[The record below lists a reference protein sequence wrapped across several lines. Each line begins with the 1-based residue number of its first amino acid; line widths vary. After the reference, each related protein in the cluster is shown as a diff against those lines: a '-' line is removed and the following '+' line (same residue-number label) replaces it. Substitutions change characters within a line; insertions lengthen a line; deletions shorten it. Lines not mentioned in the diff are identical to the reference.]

1 MRLLV
6 YITIMCLSSCW
17 ASLAVLNAQHY
28 RSEWLKSIAGI
39 LPQDVLLVDGQQVVL
54 HQRNFLLHVVSQ
66 NDTITHLGI
75 KLSHKMPVEYQKV
88 SFFLERV
95 MLEFLLAQGNRDIKR
110 VMDKNNCMPCYNR
123 IEYDKGPVWDLV
135 DGIALAYHS
144 SNYTIRRDSLSYI
157 SEWKSASNTF
167 SVRFP
172 ANAQIILGMDKKEL
186 DEAFIEDLLS
196 VKTIEYREIPLSQ
209 DTMNLEKKGNVYRT
223 KGRQLFI
230 PEMNNYRYY
239 LQSDDGSYQTIYS
252 PQYPAESLVNLFY
265 QASDTNRTIRL
276 AIQHFQYGNI
286 LKTCEI
292 PLSQLCEYA
301 QAKGFETYVGI
312 ESHKKERLA
321 ATVLLYNKELNFLN
335 VLYVQTSV
343 DQLFKPSGGS
353 ITAKL
358 RTNIPTDNIK
368 DLFQRHYPKNHFK

>member
-1 MRLLV
+1 M
-6 YITIMCLSSCW
+6 SSCW
-17 ASLAVLNAQHY
+17 ASLAVSNAQHY
-28 RSEWLKSIAGI
+28 RSEWLKSIAEM
-39 LPQDVLLVDGQQVVL
+39 LPRDVLPVDGQQVEL
-54 HQRNFLLHVVSQ
+54 HQRNFLLHVVSE

-75 KLSHKMPVEYQKV
+75 KLSQKMPAEYQKV

-95 MLEFLLAQGNRDIKR
+95 MLEFLLSQGNRYIKR
-110 VMDKNNCMPCYNR
+110 VMDKNNCMLYYNR
-123 IEYDKGPVWDLV
+123 VEYNKGPVWDLV
-135 DGIALAYHS
+135 DGIVLAYHS
-144 SNYTIRRDSLSYI
+144 SNYSIRRDSLSYV

-167 SVRFP
+167 SVKFP

-186 DEAFIEDLLS
+186 DEAFIEGLLS
-196 VKTIEYREIPLSQ
+196 VKMDELRASPLSQ

-239 LQSDDGSYQTIYS
+239 LQSDDGSYQTIHS

-265 QASDTNRTIRL
+265 PASDSNRTIQL
-276 AIQHFQYGNI
+276 EIQHFQYGNI

-301 QAKGFETYVGI
+301 QIKGFETYVGI

-321 ATVLLYNKELNFLN
+321 VTVLLYNRELNFLN
-335 VLYVQTSV
+335 VLYVQTSAE
-343 DQLFKPSGGS
+343 QLFKPSGGS